1 MALRYHIDVSLNRLP
16 DHSWRRR
23 LGRPRITW
31 SNQLRDIHYN
41 TLEDLWRSAIHRGGV
56 TRRPS
61 PATWLMMN
69 NTGMQRCASSRR
81 DYRNIL
87 WCKGCYFWHIATSG
101 EKLGQSRLSIRT
113 RRQRQTTSESH
124 HRLPAEQ
131 RVTCKITTLTFKV
144 LSSSTPMLYLSKLI
158 QAAIPVQPPQ
168 LSDAPLLSS
177 REHKLNLLG
186 GHWLQFRIR
195 SDIRFCRTAHTCER
209 NLISD
214 VLTWIHT
221 CFLILG
227 LQGAIEK
234 LTLYFTFILLVL
246 LLLQQKNCKTLHGAR
261 IQITWTATAA

>member
-1 MALRYHIDVSLNRLP
+1 MVKSTSGHPLQH
-16 DHSWRRR
+16 
-23 LGRPRITW
+23 
-31 SNQLRDIHYN
+31 
-41 TLEDLWRSAIHRGGV
+41 
-56 TRRPS
+56 TRRSMAECYS
-61 PATWLMMN
+61 PWWSDATAITSHMTLMMN

-186 GHWLQFRIR
+186 GH
-195 SDIRFCRTAHTCER
+195 
-209 NLISD
+209 
-214 VLTWIHT
+214 
-221 CFLILG
+221 
-227 LQGAIEK
+227 
-234 LTLYFTFILLVL
+234 
-246 LLLQQKNCKTLHGAR
+246 
-261 IQITWTATAA
+261 